1 MAHLLAAAERGMT
14 RSPADTAA
22 FERFWQPHRA
32 RVWRLVARLAGN
44 VDLADDLTQEVSLRA
59 FQGFGAF
66 RRGASGYTWLYRI
79 AVNVVLR
86 HRERLGPDTVS
97 WDSAIQVA
105 DPGQNPQAAL
115 FRAEIRPLVW
125 AALGRLPEEQRTTII
140 LSVYEELK
148 YREIA
153 AVLEIPLGTVKSR
166 LHVGMARLREELKD
180 AL

>member
-1 MAHLLAAAERGMT
+1 LAHLLAAGERGVT
-14 RSPADTAA
+14 RSHADPAA

-32 RVWRLVARLAGN
+32 RVWRLVARLAGS

-66 RRGASGYTWLYRI
+66 RRGASGYTWLYCI

-86 HRERLGPDTVS
+86 HRERLVPDTVS
-97 WDSAIQVA
+97 WDSAFQVV
-105 DPGQNPQAAL
+105 DPSLNPQAAL
-115 FRAEIRPLVW
+115 LQSETRPIVW

>member
-1 MAHLLAAAERGMT
+1 MT

-59 FQGFGAF
+59 FQGFGGF
-66 RRGASGYTWLYRI
+66 RSGASGYTWLYRI

-86 HRERLGPDTVS
+86 HRERLAPDTIS
-97 WDSAIQVA
+97 WDGALQVA
-105 DPGQNPQAAL
+105 DPSLNPQAAL
-115 FRAEIRPLVW
+115 LQSEIRPLVW
-125 AALGRLPEEQRTTII
+125 AALGRLPEEQRTAII

-153 AVLEIPLGTVKSR
+153 DVLEIPLGTVKSR